1 MQHYKKTEKYRDF
14 KEAGTKGINECK
26 IRSIILPLLADHV
39 LRESNHYIR
48 LLRQLP

>member
-1 MQHYKKTEKYRDF
+1 M
-14 KEAGTKGINECK
+14 
-26 IRSIILPLLADHV
+26 LADHV